1 MLILSQTG
9 HNPTGPKSCL
19 FYRPGP
25 VRKVPGRKGMPYEEY
40 DKAET
45 YHDGKWLLLT
55 IDSENVLKD
64 VFSLSAFKRKPKIKR
79 T

>member
-1 MLILSQTG
+1 
-9 HNPTGPKSCL
+9 
-19 FYRPGP
+19 
-25 VRKVPGRKGMPYEEY
+25 MPYEEY